1 MNYPAKKN
9 NFLLEHALL
18 LKKSYQHL
26 LLKDLITDSM
36 SDESFAEH
44 LFHAPFA
51 IASHDT
57 ASDPLFNYA
66 NLKALEL
73 FELNW
78 QALLLLPSRLSA
90 ELVNQA
96 ERESLLAEVTQKGYI
111 DHYEG
116 IRISSTGKRFLI
128 QNATVWNLH
137 DAEGTYKGQAARFEK
152 WDFI

>member
-1 MNYPAKKN
+1 
-9 NFLLEHALL
+9 
-18 LKKSYQHL
+18 
-26 LLKDLITDSM
+26 M
-36 SDESFAEH
+36 SDESFAEQ

-57 ASDPLFNYA
+57 ASDPVFNYA

-137 DAEGTYKGQAARFEK
+137 DDDGTYKGQAARFEK